1 MNDQLITKETAVLAK
16 EKGFDVSSL
25 NQYRLDTNGNFEESY
40 HGMIVHDH
48 IVEIIKRP
56 TQSLLQRWLRE
67 VHNISIEVFS
77 LSYHNKIQFTMNIKK
92 LNKSEIKILS
102 KNNYHFETYEEA
114 LEFGLQKALE
124 LL

>member
-1 MNDQLITKETAVLAK
+1 MIDQLITKETAILAK
-16 EKGFDVSSL
+16 KKGFDVSSL

-67 VHNISIEVFS
+67 VHKIDLVITISEFS
-77 LSYHNKIQFTMNIKK
+77 RTYGFKLYYINNGITECINERFNK
-92 LNKSEIKILS
+92 
-102 KNNYHFETYEEA
+102 FETYEEA

>member
-1 MNDQLITKETAVLAK
+1 MVDQLITKETAILAK
-16 EKGFDVSSL
+16 KKGFDVSSL

-67 VHNISIEVFS
+67 VHKIDLVITISEFS
-77 LSYHNKIQFTMNIKK
+77 RTYGFKLYYINNGTTECINERFNK
-92 LNKSEIKILS
+92 
-102 KNNYHFETYEEA
+102 FETYEEA
-114 LEFGLQKALE
+114 LEIGLQKALE